1 MNIYEHAQSRGMGL
15 TLESVLRKA
24 QDRSHSLRKQSSEV
38 AVSLEQLI
46 RLMVAPG
53 PALDA
58 ALPKLRSQSPA
69 FLPKALAETDRPI
82 SVIEASSQ
90 DAAIETPAHF
100 DVARI
105 DPLPAGLTNDSPQEA
120 VETAALTEARQ
131 AVLLLPEEEL
141 RRLIESESGMAKPLM
156 QALLL
161 QYCQSQTEAPAK
173 REPRSP

>member
-15 TLESVLRKA
+15 TLESVLRRA

-69 FLPKALAETDRPI
+69 FLPKALAETDQPI
-82 SVIEASSQ
+82 SLSAPTSPDTAMEAH
-90 DAAIETPAHF
+90 ACKE
-100 DVARI
+100 VKCI
-105 DPLPAGLTNDSPQEA
+105 DPLPADYSNDSSQGA
-120 VETAALTEARQ
+120 LETAALADARQ

-173 REPRSP
+173 QESQRP